1 MLFAW
6 LVLQVDLGS
15 LVDCLHL
22 PRKFHLV
29 CFIVLLSGSSF
40 DDGVNPS
47 DIIQNGYNSN
57 GPLNLVIL
65 CSAEIAFAGIN
76 GRKFLVDYESLVNA

>member
-29 CFIVLLSGSSF
+29 RFIVLLSGSSF

-47 DIIQNGYNSN
+47 DII
-57 GPLNLVIL
+57 
-65 CSAEIAFAGIN
+65 
-76 GRKFLVDYESLVNA
+76 